1 MLLTKILRRQLTHY
15 YYGDYC
21 QRDYPVDE
29 QDIRRAKK
37 PVEKL
42 VEGMEPNTADAWMW
56 NHRDRK
62 SAYELQG
69 FLRGY
74 EYCLKMLNLLE
85 GKERLFDTPQ
95 DEMRRL

>member
-1 MLLTKILRRQLTHY
+1 MLLTEILHRQLTHY

-37 PVEKL
+37 PIEKL
-42 VEGMEPNTADAWMW
+42 VEGMELDTADAL
-56 NHRDRK
+56 RCGITEIG
-62 SAYELQG
+62 SVYELQG

-85 GKERLFDTPQ
+85 GKERLSDTPQ
-95 DEMRRL
+95 DEIHRL

>member
-1 MLLTKILRRQLTHY
+1 MLLTEILHRQLTHY

-37 PVEKL
+37 PIEKL
-42 VEGMEPNTADAWMW
+42 VEGMELYTADAL
-56 NHRDRK
+56 RCGITEIG
-62 SAYELQG
+62 SVYELQG

>member
-1 MLLTKILRRQLTHY
+1 M
-15 YYGDYC
+15 
-21 QRDYPVDE
+21 DE

-37 PVEKL
+37 PIEKL
-42 VEGMEPNTADAWMW
+42 VEGMELDTADAL
-56 NHRDRK
+56 RCGITEIG
-62 SAYELQG
+62 SVYELQG

-74 EYCLKMLNLLE
+74 EYCLKMLNLLD

>member
-1 MLLTKILRRQLTHY
+1 MLLTEILHRQLTHY

-37 PVEKL
+37 PIEKL
-42 VEGMEPNTADAWMW
+42 VEGMELDTADAL
-56 NHRDRK
+56 RCGITEIG
-62 SAYELQG
+62 SVYELQG

-74 EYCLKMLNLLE
+74 EYCLKMLNLLD

>member
-1 MLLTKILRRQLTHY
+1 MLLTEILRRQLTHY

-37 PVEKL
+37 PIEKL
-42 VEGMEPNTADAWMW
+42 VEGMEPDTADAL
-56 NHRDRK
+56 RCGITEIG

-95 DEMRRL
+95 DEKHRL

>member
-1 MLLTKILRRQLTHY
+1 MLLTEILRRKLTHY

-29 QDIRRAKK
+29 KEIRREKK

-42 VEGMEPNTADAWMW
+42 VEGMEPGTADAL
-56 NHRDRK
+56 RCGIIEIG

-69 FLRGY
+69 FLRDY

-85 GKERLFDTPQ
+85 GKARLPDTP
-95 DEMRRL
+95 